1 MNEEQIFKQINLVR
15 QSTLGELE
23 GLSEEQADQIPDGF
37 RNNIRWNLGHIYVVQ
52 NVLLTKFGGKK
63 IDTPERYLELF
74 APGTKPADWEGD
86 VPKLAELK
94 EQLEKQPEKLKETL
108 TGQLDDKAAE
118 AFNTLSTVGEIL
130 NFTLYHEGLHAGTI
144 KGLKHAANATK

>member
-1 MNEEQIFKQINLVR
+1 ASLTCESSHLRDKKMHR
-15 QSTLGELE
+15 T
-23 GLSEEQADQIPDGF
+23 DPIPVF
-37 RNNIRWNLGHIYVVQ
+37 VPL
-52 NVLLTKFGGKK
+52 
-63 IDTPERYLELF
+63 
-74 APGTKPADWEGD
+74 GTKPADWEDD